1 MQKKFFSNLLLL
13 LVLNLLVKPISIFFI
28 DTGVQNRVGTE
39 SYGLYFT
46 LLNLSFLFNI
56 LLDVGINNF
65 TMKNVAQYPHIVS
78 RYMGKIL
85 SFRFILFAIYVVV
98 TFSAAILLGYN
109 KANYG
114 MLSLL
119 VFNQF
124 LAILIAY
131 IRSHFAGWLYF
142 RLDAIFSVLDR
153 LLLIFFCGAVFVWS
167 DFGRD
172 LKIIGR
178 EFQIE
183 WFVWLQTLCYALSL
197 IAAYLVLIRK
207 IGRPKIQFDWVFSM
221 AIVRKSLPY
230 ALLILLMMLYTR
242 MDSIL
247 LERLHPN
254 GAFETGLYAQGFRLL
269 DAFYMFGM
277 LFAGLLLP
285 LFTYQMK
292 DRIENLKLLQL
303 ASKLLVGGAILV
315 GFVCYFNAEI
325 ILSTIYK
332 NDILSSIPSFRFLM
346 LSFIAMGVSL
356 IFGTYLT
363 AAHEMRYL
371 NKVAFLGVIISV
383 GLNFYLI
390 PRHGASGAAW
400 TTLIVQSTIAVLQVF
415 FVIRNFGISDFK
427 KYILQFSVYVAGLWI
442 GVQFAHPYLPNP
454 VVSELVI
461 GLFLLMVSGLWSPK
475 EIIQLIAKR
484 SEIIEVV
491 E

>member
-65 TMKNVAQYPHIVS
+65 TTKNVAQYPHIVS
-78 RYMGKIL
+78 RYMGKML
-85 SFRFILFAIYVVV
+85 SFRFVLFAVYGVV
-98 TFSAAILLGYN
+98 TFSAALFLGYD

-153 LLLIFFCGAVFVWS
+153 LLLIFLCGAVFIWS
-167 DFGRD
+167 NQGH
-172 LKIIGR
+172 

-183 WFVWLQTLCYALSL
+183 WFVWLQTICYGLSL
-197 IAAYLVLIRK
+197 VTAFLVMSRK
-207 IGRPKIQFDWVFSM
+207 IGRPKIQFDWLFSM
-221 AIVRKSLPY
+221 AIMRKSLPY

-242 MDSIL
+242 MDSIM

-285 LFTYQMK
+285 LFTFQMK

-315 GFVCYFNAEI
+315 GFLCYFNAET
-325 ILSTIYK
+325 ILSAIYK
-332 NDILSSIPSFRFLM
+332 NDIHSSIPSFRFLM
-346 LSFIAMGVSL
+346 LSFIAMAVSL

-371 NKVAFLGVIISV
+371 NKVAFFGVVISFC
-383 GLNFYLI
+383 LNFVLI
-390 PRHGASGAAW
+390 PKYGATGAAM
-400 TTLIVQSTIAVLQVF
+400 TALTVQTTIAVLQAI
-415 FVIRNFGISDFK
+415 FVIRNFGFSDFK
-427 KYILQFSVYVAGLWI
+427 KYILQFTVYVLGLWI
-442 GVQFAHPYLPNP
+442 GVQLLHPYLPNP
-454 VVSELVI
+454 VVFELVI
-461 GLFLLMVSGLWSPK
+461 GIFLLMVSGLWNPK

-484 SEIIEVV
+484 GEITEVA